1 MPKFVEHKIYTNLPL
16 QEGQEAYE
24 GWKNPPVT
32 PQSNVYV
39 FNLTNEKAFLNGKIK
54 GGLIS
59 EISKPKQCAKSYPEH
74 LLFMRIELRLVIW
87 HILGEIGTRV
97 KKYRR
102 LSRI

>member
-1 MPKFVEHKIYTNLPL
+1 MTLCTSHCSRFVMPKFVEHKIYTNLPL

-59 EISKPKQCAKSYPEH
+59 ES
-74 LLFMRIELRLVIW
+74 F
-87 HILGEIGTRV
+87 
-97 KKYRR
+97 
-102 LSRI
+102 SRWL

>member
-54 GGLIS
+54 GGLIL
-59 EISKPKQCAKSYPEH
+59 EISKTNVRKA
-74 LLFMRIELRLVIW
+74 
-87 HILGEIGTRV
+87 ILSIFSLGG
-97 KKYRR
+97 
-102 LSRI
+102 

>member
-54 GGLIS
+54 SGLIS
-59 EISKPKQCAKSYPEH
+59 EISKTMCQKLSCPKY
-74 LLFMRIELRLVIW
+74 L
-87 HILGEIGTRV
+87 
-97 KKYRR
+97 
-102 LSRI
+102 